1 MSLQDVMQRADVW
14 RGGRAPAAFGIP
26 TGFGE
31 LDPLFIGGW
40 PQGALTEMLTAK
52 PGVGE
57 LRLLLPALAALSRRE
72 QWLVFIAPPYIPYAP
87 ALARAGINLSR
98 VLLIHPRDAREALW
112 AAEQS
117 LRAGTCSAVLLWSK
131 AVDVKILRRLQ
142 LAAEA
147 GESAGFVFRHER
159 AAGESSPA
167 ALRLRLSPHAEG
179 VEISILKRRGGWP
192 TGPVT
197 VGFDDVMAGASS
209 ARTAARDLHAWR
221 RGR

>member
-1 MSLQDVMQRADVW
+1 MSLQDVMQRADIW

-26 TGFGE
+26 TGFSE

-40 PQGALTEMLTAK
+40 PQGALTELLTAK

-87 ALARAGINLSR
+87 ALARAGVNLSR

-112 AAEQS
+112 AAEQT
-117 LRAGTCSAVLLWSK
+117 LRAGTCSAVLLWTKVADTK
-131 AVDVKILRRLQ
+131 ALRRLQ

-147 GESAGFVFRHER
+147 GESMGFVFRHER
-159 AAGESSPA
+159 AVAESSPA
-167 ALRLRLSPHAEG
+167 ALRLRLVPQAGG
-179 VEISILKRRGGWP
+179 VDVSILKRRGGWP
-192 TGPVT
+192 TGPVM
-197 VGFDDVMAGASS
+197 VDFDDVVAGAAS
-209 ARTAARDLHAWR
+209 ARAAARDLHAWH
-221 RGR
+221 RGG